1 MNMNN
6 RAFMRQARDLQ
17 AKMMKAQEEL
27 NNATVEATA
36 GGGAVTIV
44 MNGQQ
49 KIISIKISPEAIDP
63 SDISLLED
71 LILTTMNDAIQKSQE
86 LAQKSFGALTGG
98 LNIPGLM

>member
-1 MNMNN
+1 MNN

-71 LILTTMNDAIQKSQE
+71 LILTAMNDAIQKSQE

>member
-71 LILTTMNDAIQKSQE
+71 LILTAMNDAIQKSQE